1 MPGESDNPW
10 GRQPRIPGMSVFM
23 LLVVVALALAIVSL
37 VRPRW
42 PVLPVAVILISLAL
56 ILSRRGF

>member
-1 MPGESDNPW
+1 
-10 GRQPRIPGMSVFM
+10 MSVFM